1 MAIEAI
7 EFTAEEDDLIKTAL
21 DDGLEWG
28 CDELSALRG
37 KIKRFYL
44 DSQAR
49 RCCYCRRLNATNHGR
64 AWDVEHV
71 IARVLQHSFMFEPE
85 NLAVACI
92 DCNSAKSDRVVLVR
106 PRTQF
111 PRRSD
116 AYSIVHPHY
125 DEWDEHLMFGSYIYA
140 PKSAK
145 GSRTIDVCKLYRF
158 YELEG
163 QEALF
168 AKDRRYADLAERMLF
183 AKSAEE
189 AEPSVFAI
197 NAMVEKAV
205 AAELKAGEAV
215 ED

>member
-7 EFTAEEDDLIKTAL
+7 EFTAEEAELIKAAV
-21 DDGLEWG
+21 DNGMAWG
-28 CDELSALRG
+28 HDELNPLRSR
-37 KIKRFYL
+37 IKQFYL
-44 DSQAR
+44 GGQSR
-49 RCCYCRRLNATNHGR
+49 RCCYCRKLNATTHGR
-64 AWDVEHV
+64 AWDIEHV
-71 IARVLQHSFMFEPE
+71 IAQALRPEFMFEPE

-92 DCNSAKSDRVVLVR
+92 DCNSAKSNQDVLAR
-106 PRTQF
+106 HRSQF

-125 DEWDEHLMFGSYIYA
+125 DEWEEHLMFGGYIYA

-145 GSRTIDVCKLYRF
+145 GSRTIDICKLYRF

-163 QEALF
+163 QDALF

-189 AEPSVFAI
+189 AEPSVLAI

-205 AAELKAGEAV
+205 AAELRAE
-215 ED
+215 ETD